1 MESIPYPQ
9 LTEEPPFC
17 PNRACKHH
25 IIPQSAAWWQ
35 PAGEY
40 YTAAFGTVLRYRC
53 LSCRKGFS
61 VQTFRL
67 DYYAK
72 KVVDY
77 GAIHHAHSESMSL
90 RGMSRHFLLSCGTVQ
105 NRLDRLGRQLL
116 GMHGILRLCLPRT
129 EDVCID
135 GFQSFD
141 LSQYHPNNYTIS
153 MTRSTRFALGC
164 THASL
169 RRAGRM
175 TDKQRERRAQIDTVH
190 RYEKK
195 AIERSFR
202 QLLDQLNREYRH
214 NGRQTLVIISD
225 EHKAYARAFHKHQLF
240 TRQSPEFR
248 SVHHTVNSKLPRTF
262 ANPLFASNYIDREI
276 RKDQAAHRRETACHC
291 RNAANGVLR
300 MWAYLGRHNYW
311 KKFCIKAPIYDD
323 RSHAEVAGIAK
334 EYIEYCK
341 GAVYEFRVFLS
352 RLRLFPWEE
361 DAWLK
366 RIATPGKT
374 KPEYVMKFAFG

>member
-1 MESIPYPQ
+1 
-9 LTEEPPFC
+9 
-17 PNRACKHH
+17 
-25 IIPQSAAWWQ
+25 
-35 PAGEY
+35 
-40 YTAAFGTVLRYRC
+40 
-53 LSCRKGFS
+53 
-61 VQTFRL
+61 
-67 DYYAK
+67 
-72 KVVDY
+72 
-77 GAIHHAHSESMSL
+77 
-90 RGMSRHFLLSCGTVQ
+90 MSRHFRLSCGTVQ

-175 TDKQRERRAQIDTVH
+175 TDKQRERRAQIDAVH

-225 EHKAYARAFHKHQLF
+225 EHKAYARAFLKHQLF

-311 KKFCIKAPIYDD
+311 KKFCIKAPILTIEAMPRWLGSR
-323 RSHAEVAGIAK
+323 RSTSSTARARCMSLGSFSPA
-334 EYIEYCK
+334 Y
-341 GAVYEFRVFLS
+341 GSSLG
-352 RLRLFPWEE
+352 
-361 DAWLK
+361 K
-366 RIATPGKT
+366 RTPGLSASLRRARLSLST
-374 KPEYVMKFAFG
+374 